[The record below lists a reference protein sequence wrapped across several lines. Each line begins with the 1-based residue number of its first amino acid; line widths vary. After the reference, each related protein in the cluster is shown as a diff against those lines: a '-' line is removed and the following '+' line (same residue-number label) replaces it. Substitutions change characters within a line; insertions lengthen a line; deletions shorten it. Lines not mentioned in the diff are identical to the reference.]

1 MKTTKETKK
10 TIIEEALIDF
20 NILLKEAD
28 KSARDKFIGENT
40 NKFDKILN
48 EEIKK
53 ITNKKSDKEPITEGK
68 KKELVDNKKSEKIN
82 EEVDLT
88 NEGMDAVEDV
98 YNNAELEDEFQV
110 EAIGDDIDF
119 EEIEKELLQMDQG
132 ARPEDM
138 GQELDYSSTD
148 DVIPDM
154 SNEAEVVTDPYT
166 QFKSLYEQMGKIV
179 NDMEQKEKQK
189 EYMSEFENHLTEMFG
204 DDHSL
209 DEAQFNSLYE
219 MFEARK
225 NGAPYG
231 EGKLNENES
240 EPFDNPQKSNG
251 ESDPFDETDK
261 KNIKEMKERGGMSGP
276 DMNKGNKD
284 AAGGPTQSTINE
296 EDVEIEIKTD
306 DDEEEKEAID
316 EIHGQSYSAG
326 KVNAA
331 RLPNQGAEYRDRAGH
346 SRNRPEW
353 SNEAVKKMK
362 TLLGDKKKLSKKMN
376 EYRTALKASTKIVEQ
391 YKGGLKKYR
400 EHLQEMAI
408 FNTNLSHV
416 NNILVESV
424 ENKEDVKGIIN
435 KFKNIGSI
443 DESKK
448 VFKLVMTEMKQN
460 DKEVISEEVEAKLNK
475 EIIGESSSVNGDKSK
490 VITESAYKNDAH
502 LNKLKKLITYQL
514 SK

>member
-10 TIIEEALIDF
+10 TTIEEALIDY
-20 NILLKEAD
+20 NVLLKEAN
-28 KSARDKFIGENT
+28 KTARDKFISENG
-40 NKFDKILN
+40 NKFDKVLN

-53 ITNKKSDKEPITEGK
+53 FSNKKSDKEPITEGN
-68 KKELVDNKKSEKIN
+68 KKELVNNKKSEKIN

-88 NEGMDAVEDV
+88 NENMDAVKDV
-98 YNNAELEDEFQV
+98 YDNANLEDDFQV
-110 EAIGDDIDF
+110 EAVGDDINFD
-119 EEIEKELLQMDQG
+119 EIEKELLQMDQG
-132 ARPEDM
+132 ARPAEID
-138 GQELDYSSTD
+138 QELDFD
-148 DVIPDM
+148 NELGGEIPDM

-179 NDMEQKEKQK
+179 NDMEQKEQQK

-204 DDHSL
+204 DDHNLEES
-209 DEAQFNSLYE
+209 EFNSLYE
-219 MFEARK
+219 KFEARK

-240 EPFDNPQKSNG
+240 EPFDNPDKSNG

-261 KNIKEMKERGGMSGP
+261 KNIKEMKETGGMSGP

-296 EDVEIEIKTD
+296 EDVEIEIKD
-306 DDEEEKEAID
+306 DDEEKEELD

-326 KVNAA
+326 KVNAG

-353 SNEAVKKMK
+353 SNEAEKKMK
-362 TLLGDKKKLSKKMN
+362 TLLEDKKKLSKKMN
-376 EYRTALKASTKIVEQ
+376 EYRTALKTSTKIVEQ